1 MSKPLGFD
9 PLLEQ
14 PIFHGHKLSEIADVN
29 EDGKVS
35 GSILKYDTTSGKWKV
50 GVDNDTLFTAGTGLS
65 LSGTQF
71 SLDSSYV
78 TNNLLKLNQSTPQTL
93 TASPI
98 FNNLTAGRIPFASS
112 TKTLTDDS
120 NLFWDNTN
128 KRLGVGTSSP
138 SGSIHVYS
146 SASGSPNI
154 LFRLE
159 NAYKDVGFK
168 QGTIEDMQ
176 IIQTYSI
183 SQGTDT
189 GRLLLQPNGGFV
201 GIGTTNV
208 GARLHISS
216 ATAKSIVQIIQGG
229 PSQTANLTE
238 WQDSSGT
245 VLNNVSSAGDWG
257 WGTAANPKFKLYAS
271 KTQTDPT
278 TQSYAGIYAIHSASP
293 TDNSGGSY
301 SAIVY
306 DSRFNSTKNL
316 TSSSGGLRGSSS
328 IVRHAGTGTVSN
340 AVGFF
345 SNYISTGGGV
355 STYMFHFLAYKTS
368 LTSGTVTNMYG
379 FRAENMGG
387 TGITNSYGVYIA
399 SQSGASSN
407 NYAIY
412 THTGLVRFG
421 DQVSIIGSAD
431 RVLQI
436 IKGYSSQTANLTEW
450 QNSGGTVLA
459 FVDSSGAMSA
469 SAYKVGATNGIDKT
483 ITVLDADGSTTHALT
498 FTKGILTACV
508 TI

>member
-1 MSKPLGFD
+1 MNKPLGFD
-9 PLLEQ
+9 PLLEK
-14 PIFHGHKLSEIADVN
+14 PIFHGHILAEIANVD
-29 EDGKVS
+29 ESGKVAN
-35 GSILKYDTTSGKWKV
+35 SILKYDVVSGKWKV

-78 TNNLLKLNQSTPQTL
+78 TNNLLKLDQSTPQTL

-98 FNNLTAGRIPFASS
+98 FNNLTAGRIPFVSG
-112 TKTLTDDS
+112 TKTLIDDGG
-120 NLFWDNTN
+120 LFWDNTN
-128 KRLGVGTSSP
+128 KRLG
-138 SGSIHVYS
+138 
-146 SASGSPNI
+146 
-154 LFRLE
+154 
-159 NAYKDVGFK
+159 
-168 QGTIEDMQ
+168 
-176 IIQTYSI
+176 
-183 SQGTDT
+183 
-189 GRLLLQPNGGFV
+189 
-201 GIGTTNV
+201 IGTTSPTAQLQIHS
-208 GARLHISS
+208 GS
-216 ATAKSIVQIIQGG
+216 ASTITQIIRGAS
-229 PSQTANLTE
+229 SQTANLTE
-238 WQDSSGT
+238 WQNSSGT

-257 WGTAANPKFKLYAS
+257 WGIAANSKFKLYAY
-271 KTQTDPT
+271 KAQTDPT
-278 TQSYAGIYAIHSASP
+278 AQSYAGIYAIHLASP

-306 DSRFNSTKNL
+306 DSRFDSTKNL

-355 STYMFHFLAYKTS
+355 STHMFHFLAYSTS

-412 THTGLVRFG
+412 TNTGLVRFG

-498 FTKGILTACV
+498 FTKGILTGCV